1 MGVPWRSKIAR
12 NEPFRT
18 CRYAGAVTKT
28 FGSLGDTFTLTFV
41 APTPSEPVAPP
52 IVLVMDDDALVR
64 ETAVRHLH
72 KSGYATVEAE
82 GVDAAL
88 QLLRTTNV
96 VAAMLDMRLPD
107 GQTGLDLLSDLR
119 ELPELREIPVLIVT
133 GCALSDTEVAAI
145 AKQRG
150 YVFFKPEGM
159 RTIVTF
165 LDHLTGRDLSH

>member
-1 MGVPWRSKIAR
+1 
-12 NEPFRT
+12 
-18 CRYAGAVTKT
+18 
-28 FGSLGDTFTLTFV
+28 
-41 APTPSEPVAPP
+41 
-52 IVLVMDDDALVR
+52 MDDDALVR
-64 ETAVRHLH
+64 ETAVRHLQ
-72 KSGYATVEAE
+72 KSGYGTVEAA

-119 ELPELREIPVLIVT
+119 TRPELREIPVLIVT
-133 GCALSDTEVAAI
+133 GCALSDAEVAAI